1 MRRFRVHPPET
12 RRLRHGPSHKEAF
25 TEGLDQNKEH
35 TNSHLYLNLSHPT
48 VNSSLDGHLVSALFL
63 LFYQIASST
72 DPHSFSLR
80 SLPSPSRPVARFDLK
95 RTNLFFDPKP
105 FAPLDRFASGR
116 KSSPPP
122 CLYCTT
128 PCALVHRPH
137 ALFTTHTPL
146 CNADAISLDRYLRQ
160 RDQASSSVF
169 ALDHPLHIAPHIN
182 YPTDPP
188 VYTDYPRTQT
198 DCRPPAALSAV
209 RDVLSGGMEAG
220 GSARS
225 QGESRLR
232 SPTGV
237 VNVGGMSLR
246 AICEG
251 LSEKRSCAS
260 ERGRSV

>member
-63 LFYQIASST
+63 LFYLIASSI

-137 ALFTTHTPL
+137 TLFTTHTHHCATPTRYRWIGI
-146 CNADAISLDRYLRQ
+146 CVNAIK
-160 RDQASSSVF
+160 
-169 ALDHPLHIAPHIN
+169 PPH
-182 YPTDPP
+182 
-188 VYTDYPRTQT
+188 R
-198 DCRPPAALSAV
+198 
-209 RDVLSGGMEAG
+209 
-220 GSARS
+220 
-225 QGESRLR
+225 
-232 SPTGV
+232 
-237 VNVGGMSLR
+237 SLR
-246 AICEG
+246 WIILCTLLHTSTTPLIRLYIPIILARRPIVD
-251 LSEKRSCAS
+251 RQQ
-260 ERGRSV
+260 R